1 MSPAASGQRPRA
13 RFAAA
18 PVARLASIRPD
29 GSPHLV
35 PVTFA
40 LLPDAGN
47 VGGDARIVFAVDA
60 KPKST
65 IHLQRLANIAAEP
78 RVSFLVDRYDD
89 EWSELWWVRADGRA
103 RVLDEATEM
112 DAIGTALDA
121 LAAKY
126 PQYRGA
132 RPAGPVVS
140 TVVTRWVE
148 WAYRPRGGP

>member
-1 MSPAASGQRPRA
+1 MGASARS

-18 PVARLASIRPD
+18 PVARLASVRPD

-40 LLPDAGN
+40 LLGED
-47 VGGDARIVFAVDA
+47 DRIVFAVDH

-65 IHLQRLANIAAEP
+65 IDLQRLANIAAEP
-78 RVSFLVDRYDD
+78 RVSFLVDHYDD
-89 EWSELWWVRADGRA
+89 DWTALWWVRVDGVA
-103 RVLDEATEM
+103 RVLDDATE
-112 DAIGTALDA
+112 GGPRETALDA

-126 PQYRGA
+126 RQYRDV

-140 TVVTRWVE
+140 TQITRWVE
-148 WAYRPRGGP
+148 WAYR